1 MKKKTKEE
9 DYTGLD
15 HLNDLRKGVIRVG
28 IFFALILIAA
38 FNAVPYI
45 LNVITLSS
53 SAVIVDLK
61 VFNITDPLMLYFRV
75 STLVAFIVSFPYM
88 IFELW
93 IFIRPGLT
101 KSERRFINMYMPLVF
116 ILFILG
122 ICFAYFVLVPYY
134 IVFSQ
139 KLAGSTEL
147 SILMGANQYID
158 FIGKMMLG
166 FGVIFQLPVLV
177 LILSFLRVI
186 SSGLLKTIRKYA
198 YFILLIVSAFLTPPD
213 PLSMM
218 IALMPLA
225 SLYEFSILLCK
236 LNERKRKKKEKLKEQ
251 TE

>member
-1 MKKKTKEE
+1 MKKKIKSE

-15 HLNDLRKGVIRVG
+15 HLNDLRKGVLRVCV
-28 IFFALILIAA
+28 FFALALIVA

-45 LNVITLSS
+45 LNLITLSS
-53 SAVIVDLK
+53 SSVTVDLK
-61 VFNITDPLMLYFRV
+61 VFNITDPLMLYFRI
-75 STLVAFIVSFPYM
+75 STLVAFIASFPYM
-88 IFELW
+88 ILELW

-101 KSERRFINMYMPLVF
+101 KPEKRFINMYMPLVF

-122 ICFAYFVLVPYY
+122 ICFAYYILVPYY
-134 IVFSQ
+134 IMFSQ

-166 FGVIFQLPVLV
+166 FGIIFQLPILV
-177 LILSFLRVI
+177 LILSYLHI
-186 SSGLLKTIRKYA
+186 ITSGLLKTVRKYA

-225 SLYEFSILLCK
+225 TLYELSIVLCR
-236 LNERKRKKKEKLKEQ
+236 LNERKRKKNIAV
-251 TE
+251 